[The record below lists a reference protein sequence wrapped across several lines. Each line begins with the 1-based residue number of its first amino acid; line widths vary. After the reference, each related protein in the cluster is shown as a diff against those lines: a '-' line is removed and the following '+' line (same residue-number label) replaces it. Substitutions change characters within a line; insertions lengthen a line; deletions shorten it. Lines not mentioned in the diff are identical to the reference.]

1 MDSPA
6 AEPTA
11 PPTNVIAALARVALE
26 LKPIE
31 KLTPDER
38 RKRSGK
44 PAGEGERGITYA
56 YRGIDQIAGEL
67 QPLLG
72 KYGVVIVPNVVSQH
86 VNEIQVNGRPWT
98 DTTATVD
105 WTIYGPGGAED
116 LIHARTLGL
125 GRDNADKGPNKALTM
140 AYKNLLLRLF
150 SVGDSADDPDNER
163 HERDRVDQPAT
174 RVQRPADQRRRGSAA
189 QPDVEPDA
197 DPTQVEESQKAF
209 ERVRDAIA
217 MNPAVQPRLAKLRE
231 AHGKRVSATE
241 MRDPVWRALVL
252 QAIHDL
258 AEDAQGEGEGPDE
271 TQASSST
278 SPALTD
284 GASDLGDALSEGF
297 GS

>member
-174 RVQRPADQRRRGSAA
+174 REQRPADQRRRGKAA
-189 QPDVEPDA
+189 EPDVDPNVDEARKAYEAVAREVAARPDLQAKLAELREHHGRKVTETALRDPDWRATILRAIELPPDDATVETAFDMGEAAGQPD
-197 DPTQVEESQKAF
+197 
-209 ERVRDAIA
+209 
-217 MNPAVQPRLAKLRE
+217 
-231 AHGKRVSATE
+231 
-241 MRDPVWRALVL
+241 
-252 QAIHDL
+252 
-258 AEDAQGEGEGPDE
+258 
-271 TQASSST
+271 
-278 SPALTD
+278 
-284 GASDLGDALSEGF
+284 DLGDALSEGF